1 MFINIICYYN
11 FVFKYVFMLSKI
23 KIVVVEDEIL
33 IAESLRMMLENLG
46 YEVPAIFNSGS
57 EAIKN
62 FRPGFADIVIMD
74 IELANNTNGIDTA
87 IELKKICD
95 PPIIFITNN
104 TDERIRKKAIYE
116 TSALHYVTKPFT
128 KLDISIAIDLTLKL
142 SGDKETTSKNT
153 SEFSHM
159 MNDCIFVKDGS
170 SFKKIMI
177 SDIRFL
183 KAEGSYC
190 NLYYNDSNI
199 LFSENLSFLEGR
211 LSFAKSLLR
220 VHRSY
225 IINVNYI
232 KKIQDNRLW
241 VDDEEIPIGITYKKE
256 LGDLIRFI

>member
-1 MFINIICYYN
+1 MS
-11 FVFKYVFMLSKI
+11 SKV
-23 KIVVVEDEIL
+23 KIVIVEDELL
-33 IAESLRMMLENLG
+33 IAESLRMMLESLG
-46 YEVPAIFNSGS
+46 YEVPAIFNSGL
-57 EAIKN
+57 EVIKN

-104 TDERIRKKAIYE
+104 TDERVRKKAIYE
-116 TSALHYVTKPFT
+116 TSALHYVAKPFS

-142 SGDKETTSKNT
+142 SADKEGTSKKTN
-153 SEFSHM
+153 EFSHL
-159 MNDCIFVKDGS
+159 MNDSIFVKDGS

-183 KAEGSYC
+183 KADGSYC
-190 NLYYNDSNI
+190 NLFYKNNNI
-199 LFSENLSFLEGR
+199 LFSENLSFLEGK

-232 KKIQDNRLW
+232 KKIQENRLW
-241 VDDEEIPIGITYKKE
+241 IDDEEIPIGITYKKE
-256 LGDLIRFI
+256 LSDLIRFI